1 LNREA
6 QRLLAKSAR
15 SLAAARELNRTG
27 FPEFA
32 VSRAYYAM
40 FYVAEAFLITEGL
53 SYSSHAA
60 VIAAFGRLF
69 AKTGRVPVA
78 FHRYLI
84 DTQDQR
90 NRGDYDLDPSLS
102 ESDAE
107 QSIECARQM
116 LDFGFNVLA
125 EHH

>member
-1 LNREA
+1 LNIQS

-15 SLAAARELNRTG
+15 SLAAAIELNRTG

-32 VSRAYYAM
+32 VSRAYYSM
-40 FYVAEAFLITEGL
+40 FYVAEAFLINEGL

-69 AKTGRVPVA
+69 AKTGRVPVT

-90 NRGDYDLDPSLS
+90 KGNRLFLGEDENS
-102 ESDAE
+102 
-107 QSIECARQM
+107 
-116 LDFGFNVLA
+116 
-125 EHH
+125 